1 MTVAA
6 FHVIPFI
13 VVFHT
18 KRMYT
23 VFLVEVIRLILG
35 PSGNVPASAIRPSK
49 VTLCRDVVQ
58 TQPGFVTI
66 VATLY
71 VNVFFIVGDINK
83 DGVLLSTFSQS
94 CSPVC
99 TFCTRE
105 VTEPIEIAPSRITD
119 TCEKF

>member
-1 MTVAA
+1 MTVTA

-18 KRMYT
+18 KRVYT

-35 PSGNVPASAIRPSK
+35 PSCEVPSSAIRPSK
-49 VTLCRDVVQ
+49 VTLRGDVVQ

-71 VNVFFIVGDINK
+71 VNVFFTVGDINK

-94 CSPVC
+94 FCPVC
-99 TFCTRE
+99 TFFTRE
-105 VTEPIEIAPSRITD
+105 VTEPIEIAPSRFTD
-119 TCEKF
+119 VCQNV